1 MPKKFGKKLLIWQAI
16 CSCGL
21 KSRSF
26 VASSSMKSDLYI
38 KECLEKRLLP
48 FMRAHESSVIF
59 WPDLASCHYSN
70 MCLNWFKSNKVDFVP
85 IVLNPPNSPEFRP
98 IEQYWALVK
107 RIYKD
112 KRATVKNS
120 RDMQYIWNKC
130 ADKVDEDVVRDMMG
144 GIKRKVRTSKINLNC
159 ILYI

>member
-1 MPKKFGKKLLIWQAI
+1 
-16 CSCGL
+16 
-21 KSRSF
+21 
-26 VASSSMKSDLYI
+26 
-38 KECLEKRLLP
+38 
-48 FMRAHESSVIF
+48 
-59 WPDLASCHYSN
+59 

-144 GIKRKVRTSKINLNC
+144 GIKRKVRTYVRSKKDEN
-159 ILYI
+159 